1 METAGYGNNELL
13 KNAVIGGLNFIC
25 SNLPDG
31 CNVEFTHHARKRKKL
46 KHRSFTSEA
55 KSSNILS
62 IPEETGS
69 TSGLPP
75 QIDFITSKYRYNIL

>member
-1 METAGYGNNELL
+1 METAGYGNNELP
-13 KNAVIGGLNFIC
+13 KNVVIGGLNFIC

-46 KHRSFTSEA
+46 KHHSFTSEA
-55 KSSNILS
+55 KSSNVLP